1 LGRALA
7 ACASARAPIDIDD
20 EFIVHLTD
28 AVRQMDDADRA
39 YRTTIEAQLPA
50 PKAASLLQAMV
61 RFRSDVA
68 AVRERTRVATGY
80 GDFDPLDT
88 YVPAIPA
95 SHAHAVRAANTADLA
110 RSEVA
115 QLRAQAN
122 ARIGELLDRD
132 EIVRLTE
139 AKRIRNAAFD
149 QAIRRAVPIGTSDG
163 IATHLMLLADGWY

>member
-1 LGRALA
+1 LVRALA

-20 EFIVHLTD
+20 EFIARLMS
-28 AVRQMDDADRA
+28 AVREMDGADRA
-39 YRTTIEAQLPA
+39 YRTSIEAQLPA
-50 PKAASLLQAMV
+50 PKATALLQAMA
-61 RFRSDVA
+61 RFRADVA
-68 AVRERTRVATGY
+68 AVRERTRVTTGY

-95 SHAHAVRAANTADLA
+95 SHAHAVRAANTADLG
-110 RSEVA
+110 RNEVA

-139 AKRIRNAAFD
+139 AKRVRNAAFD
-149 QAIRRAVPIGTSDG
+149 KAIRGAVPAGTSDG

>member
-1 LGRALA
+1 M
-7 ACASARAPIDIDD
+7 D
-20 EFIVHLTD
+20 E
-28 AVRQMDDADRA
+28 ADHA
-39 YRTTIEAQLPA
+39 YRAAVEAQLPA
-50 PKAASLLQAMV
+50 PKATALLQAMA
-61 RFRSDVA
+61 RFRADVA
-68 AVRERTRVATGY
+68 AVRERARVTTAY

-110 RSEVA
+110 RNEVA

-149 QAIRRAVPIGTSDG
+149 QAIRSAVPAGTSDG